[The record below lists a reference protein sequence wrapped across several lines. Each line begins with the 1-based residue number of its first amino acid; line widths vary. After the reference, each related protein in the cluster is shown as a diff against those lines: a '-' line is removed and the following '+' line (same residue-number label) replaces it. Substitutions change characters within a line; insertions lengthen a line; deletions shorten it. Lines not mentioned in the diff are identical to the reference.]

1 MGDFEVAITGGFW
14 VAAGEHAVGNWPEF
28 WLNLQAAYDLRTAE
42 REAAPRI
49 EREVSPREAV

>member
-1 MGDFEVAITGGFW
+1 MP
-14 VAAGEHAVGNWPEF
+14 AVGNSAEF
-28 WLNLQAAYDLRTAE
+28 WLNLQATYDLLTAE

>member
-1 MGDFEVAITGGFW
+1 MLSVTWA
-14 VAAGEHAVGNWPEF
+14 EF

-42 REAAPRI
+42 READPRI